1 LWRALDDYLMIILT
15 VDELMMMLPFVRL
28 QEGAMPK
35 LDVGVGDEFPA
46 KEVREDRDEDEPV
59 VHHHHYYRR
68 YYRRPGRWLYFVLWI
83 MVITFVFRL
92 LDFAF
97 LPFGAAWNWA
107 WGGWGGWGPGH
118 AYGGWQAMKGM
129 LMGILII
136 AGLIWIG
143 RWRRMEDERDAEER
157 DRRDGR

>member
-1 LWRALDDYLMIILT
+1 
-15 VDELMMMLPFVRL
+15 
-28 QEGAMPK
+28 MPK

-46 KEVREDRDEDEPV
+46 KEVREDTDDDPV

-68 YYRRPGRWLYFVLWI
+68 RRPSGRWLYFVLWI
-83 MVITFVFRL
+83 MVLSFVFRM

-97 LPFGAAWNWA
+97 VPFDAAWNWA
-107 WGGWGGWGPGH
+107 WGGAGGWGWGH
-118 AYGGWQAMKGM
+118 AYGGWQAVKGT

-143 RWRRMEDERDAEER
+143 RWRREEDERDAERR
-157 DRRDGR
+157 DRDGR

>member
-1 LWRALDDYLMIILT
+1 
-15 VDELMMMLPFVRL
+15 
-28 QEGAMPK
+28 MPK

-46 KEVREDRDEDEPV
+46 KEVREDREEEPA

-68 YYRRPGRWLYFVLWI
+68 RYQRPGRWLIFVLWI
-83 MVITFVFRL
+83 MVVTFVFRM

-97 LPFGAAWNWA
+97 APASMAWNGAWNGA
-107 WGGWGGWGPGH
+107 WGGGDWGWGH
-118 AYGGWQAMKGM
+118 AYGGWGAIKGT

-143 RWRRMEDERDAEER
+143 RWRREEDERDAEHHR
-157 DRRDGR
+157 DPRPGNGR